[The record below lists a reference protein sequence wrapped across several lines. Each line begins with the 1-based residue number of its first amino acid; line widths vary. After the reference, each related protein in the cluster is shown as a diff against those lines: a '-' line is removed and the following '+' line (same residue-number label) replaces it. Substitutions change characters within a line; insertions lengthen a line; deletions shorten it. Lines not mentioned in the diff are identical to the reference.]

1 MRGWSDSTLSRS
13 PNGFHRWPPFLLLSG
28 GFLPINRIIRWT
40 KGACG
45 TILLTSRKFDGLV
58 MFSAVLHDN
67 ALYFSRTPH
76 IVRTLILT
84 FIPFS
89 HFPRGFFSAHFAP
102 ELKRPT
108 TNTGSYSPHVYIES
122 SSTARLTQ
130 HIKKKKN
137 DTRCGERERN
147 SAWARCPIDTCRKRS
162 DRYYFYSVRHF
173 QDLLSFLGVLLQL
186 LLAFK

>member
-1 MRGWSDSTLSRS
+1 LA
-13 PNGFHRWPPFLLLSG
+13 
-28 GFLPINRIIRWT
+28 INRIIRWT
-40 KGACG
+40 KGASG

-108 TNTGSYSPHVYIES
+108 TNTGSCSPHVYIES

-130 HIKKKKN
+130 HIKKKKTTH
-137 DTRCGERERN
+137 DVEKESETALERAVR
-147 SAWARCPIDTCRKRS
+147 SIPAVRGVIDIISILS
-162 DRYYFYSVRHF
+162 DISRIFFHF
-173 QDLLSFLGVLLQL
+173 
-186 LLAFK
+186 